1 MSDGEYRITVRG
13 AMSER
18 FCMGFPGVSH
28 RVLADRTVLEG
39 HTGAGRPLADVLSS
53 LDNLGLEVISVEA
66 SRGTTADHQES

>member
-1 MSDGEYRITVRG
+1 MDGEYRITVRG

-18 FCMGFPGVSH
+18 FCLGFPGVSH

-39 HTGAGRPLADVLSS
+39 RPGTGRPLADVLSS

-66 SRGTTADHQES
+66 DRAPAADHQES